1 MVKKKE
7 NSHIQTLNFVDS
19 YIFMS
24 SKLSDFVDNVPGIYD
39 KECIF
44 YRKEK
49 VKSKCELISFKNNRL
64 YYKFEV
70 CKKRCNK
77 LIKEATKKFSILY
90 QFCKADLNKVFL
102 LLRKGVYP
110 DEDMDSWE
118 KFDKTTIPPKETF
131 YSKLNEE
138 GISNEDYV
146 HVQKVW

>member
-1 MVKKKE
+1 M
-7 NSHIQTLNFVDS
+7 
-19 YIFMS
+19 
-24 SKLSDFVDNVPGIYD
+24 
-39 KECIF
+39 
-44 YRKEK
+44 
-49 VKSKCELISFKNNRL
+49 
-64 YYKFEV
+64 
-70 CKKRCNK
+70 
-77 LIKEATKKFSILY
+77 Y

>member
-24 SKLSDFVDNVPGIYD
+24 SKLSDFVDNVSGIYD

-49 VKSKCELISFKNNRL
+49 VKSKCKLIRFKNNRL

-70 CKKRCNK
+70 CEKRCNK
-77 LIKEATKKFSILY
+77 LIKEATKKFPILY
-90 QFCKADLNKVFL
+90 QFWKADLNKVFL

-118 KFDKTTIPPKETF
+118 KFNKTTIPPKETF